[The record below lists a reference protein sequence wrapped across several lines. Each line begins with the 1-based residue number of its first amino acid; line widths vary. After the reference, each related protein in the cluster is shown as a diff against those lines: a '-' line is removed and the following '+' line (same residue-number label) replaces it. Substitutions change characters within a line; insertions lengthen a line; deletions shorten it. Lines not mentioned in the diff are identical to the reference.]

1 MSIDFPSGSLT
12 IGQSFTSG
20 STTWTWDGTKWTAA
34 ASSGGGITQLTGDV
48 TAGPGSGSQAATLA
62 NTAVTP
68 GSYTSAN
75 VTVDAKGRLTAAA
88 NGSSG
93 GVAPHPGYRS
103 GVFYT
108 RPISAVG
115 ANVAQIAN
123 RIYAAPIFIANAL
136 TIDAVQIFV
145 GTAGAGGTLAAL
157 GLYANNNGAVGALIR
172 DFGTTATSTSSAA
185 QTITGFTQAVAAGWY
200 FLAAA
205 FSGTPS
211 VISSAAAD
219 VAQQHL
225 LGITGLINSFQ
236 GFQGWIANW
245 TFSAGALPTNLTS
258 PTQTAGSVPLVAF
271 RVQ

>member
-12 IGQSFTSG
+12 IGQTFTSG
-20 STTWTWDGTKWTAA
+20 ATTWTWDGTKWTTAA
-34 ASSGGGITQLTGDV
+34 GTAGGITQLTGDV

-62 NTAVTP
+62 NTAVAP

-88 NGSSG
+88 SGSG

-123 RIYAAPIFIANAL
+123 RIYAAPIFIGSAI
-136 TIDAVQIFV
+136 TIDAVQIYV
-145 GTAGAGGTLAAL
+145 GLAGAGGTLAAL

-172 DFGTTATSTSSAA
+172 DFGTTATSSGPAA
-185 QTITGFTQAVAAGWY
+185 QTITGFTQALTPGWY

-211 VISSAAAD
+211 IVCSAAAD
-219 VAQQHL
+219 VSQQHL
-225 LGITGLINSFQ
+225 LGITTLATSFQ

-258 PTQTAGSVPLVAF
+258 PALNNGSFPLIAF